1 MDTGLNLVHVD
12 DVALGHLAALE
23 RGRVGERYIL
33 GGNVPFCQ
41 MLHDIAA
48 IMGRKG
54 PKFRM
59 PWYSALPVAF
69 VAEAIAGVT
78 GREPLATL
86 EGVHLSKHR
95 MFFCAGKAERELGIK
110 ARPYQE
116 GLLEAVRWFHDF
128 GYCKAAPATSG
139 SAFPMQATPPRR

>member
-1 MDTGLNLVHVD
+1 L
-12 DVALGHLAALE
+12 
-23 RGRVGERYIL
+23 
-33 GGNVPFCQ
+33 
-41 MLHDIAA
+41 
-48 IMGRKG
+48 
-54 PKFRM
+54 

-69 VAEAIAGVT
+69 VAEAVAGVT

-95 MFFCAGKAERELGIK
+95 MFFCADKAERELGIK

-128 GYCKAAPATSG
+128 GYCKAAPKGEMNS
-139 SAFPMQATPPRR
+139 SLLSPRR